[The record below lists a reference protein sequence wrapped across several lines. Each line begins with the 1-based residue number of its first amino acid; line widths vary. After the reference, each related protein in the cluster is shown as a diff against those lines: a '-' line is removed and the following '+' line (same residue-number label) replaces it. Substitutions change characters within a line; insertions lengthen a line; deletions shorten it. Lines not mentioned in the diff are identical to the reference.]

1 MFGKTRI
8 RLTALNTAVFFVIL
22 ACLGVIVYTELRH
35 QLYAKVDE
43 SLRMRLQQDLPPL
56 QTKLGLFTTGE
67 PSALPEGRSAKT
79 IIHIQGIDPRIFLV
93 FWDEQGNPFPTL
105 AGADL
110 RKAMDVFRPYLSV
123 RTPQTI
129 KVGGHSYRIYAADYD
144 SSKAVNLMLVPDL
157 PRFMEG
163 SEDAEPPVLTE
174 APSQIVSVQ
183 AIGIVDSEENMLK
196 QLSRLILFGILG
208 GGAVTILAGYYLA
221 NRALL
226 PIRRSWERQQQ
237 FVADASHELRMP
249 LSIIQANTELV
260 FRHPDRSILEMSEP
274 LSMVLGESKR
284 MGKLTEQL
292 LTLARADSNQEEIV
306 LKPITLEEV
315 IREVV
320 LKFKP
325 LAEFKGQVLELR
337 MESGLDIMGDRER
350 LHQLLVILVDNSMKF
365 TPDKGTIRVLAHRT
379 GHYVEI
385 VVEDTGCGIEP
396 EDLPHIFDRFYRG
409 DKARNRSSGGTGLGL
424 AIAQWIAAKHGGDLT
439 AASIPG
445 LGTTMTLRLA
455 ARQKK

>member
-1 MFGKTRI
+1 M
-8 RLTALNTAVFFVIL
+8 
-22 ACLGVIVYTELRH
+22 
-35 QLYAKVDE
+35 
-43 SLRMRLQQDLPPL
+43 
-56 QTKLGLFTTGE
+56 
-67 PSALPEGRSAKT
+67 
-79 IIHIQGIDPRIFLV
+79 
-93 FWDEQGNPFPTL
+93 
-105 AGADL
+105 
-110 RKAMDVFRPYLSV
+110 
-123 RTPQTI
+123 
-129 KVGGHSYRIYAADYD
+129 
-144 SSKAVNLMLVPDL
+144 
-157 PRFMEG
+157 
-163 SEDAEPPVLTE
+163 
-174 APSQIVSVQ
+174 
-183 AIGIVDSEENMLK
+183 
-196 QLSRLILFGILG
+196 
-208 GGAVTILAGYYLA
+208 
-221 NRALL
+221 
-226 PIRRSWERQQQ
+226 
-237 FVADASHELRMP
+237 RMP

-284 MGKLTEQL
+284 MGKLTEQS

-350 LHQLLVILVDNSMKF
+350 LHQPLVILVDNSMKF